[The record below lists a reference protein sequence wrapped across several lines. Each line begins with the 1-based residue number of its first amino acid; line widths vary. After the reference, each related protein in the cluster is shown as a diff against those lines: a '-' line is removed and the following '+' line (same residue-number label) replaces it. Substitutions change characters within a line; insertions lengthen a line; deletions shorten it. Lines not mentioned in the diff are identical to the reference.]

1 MHLRILLEKYS
12 KDYNCPGIW
21 NSNCMQI
28 HYMIFSSALSAATAD
43 SAYLVH
49 ECIMKTDRVLNGE
62 IVMKTRDL
70 DTKYTFLIKIIEIL
84 HLKKKSGFL

>member
-1 MHLRILLEKYS
+1 
-12 KDYNCPGIW
+12 
-21 NSNCMQI
+21 MQI

-84 HLKKKSGFL
+84 HLKKKIWISLVAIIRCSYLIMGYMDTY

>member
-1 MHLRILLEKYS
+1 
-12 KDYNCPGIW
+12 
-21 NSNCMQI
+21 
-28 HYMIFSSALSAATAD
+28 MIFSSALSAATAD

-84 HLKKKSGFL
+84 HLKKISGFL